1 MVRTAEEAQAAAV
14 TLGEEAQ
21 AKEAAEIAAEAA
33 VVTLAAEVAAALVTT
48 EAEVQTSQAAKARAA
63 AVEGRASGAASET
76 EDEELRADPLP
87 QSEAGAAAASAAE
100 LEAGAAAVSAAELE
114 AGAAA
119 VSAAELE
126 VGAAAASAAAAEQE
140 ARAQWIAY
148 HLSVSELE
156 EARELGWTG
165 DEASAAAEVAAAA
178 VAAAAA
184 AAAMPAASAVGRSIE
199 TDLTMSAEEDEDE
212 EDGEEDEVDEEEAI
226 ARLLAP
232 SALARANA
240 IAGHVEGAYGRA
252 ITMTGRP
259 PSAEPPM
266 AGSPDRAQWI
276 AYHLSVGEL
285 AEARELGWVD
295 DEAAA
300 QAAWGEAAEAAEAA
314 AAAAHHRQSAV
325 GWLATWGEATAA
337 RLDRKMA
344 AEGEALGEAAEPG
357 LVDAAVGWLANLFSP
372 RAAVG
377 VAMTEEEE
385 EEEVA
390 RRRAATV
397 VQAVARGRVARHS
410 RDFGIS
416 GARPAELEVGTSST
430 RDRNLEEL
438 RGSGSPYIQRICSR
452 SGSPYDSPDM
462 QRDMQRSAGSPVQ
475 AHLDRVAQEVSRS
488 PAPGES
494 TEAMVRR
501 FSPVGL
507 PVLHAPPSPPA
518 LVAGYVAPAV
528 ARRELHFEAD
538 VASSVSQAVMLQAW
552 GRVLLAKVRVRTAK
566 RDYRQQALAQH
577 VRAKSAARIQI
588 AYRSPD
594 RPPRATSAPPSSPP
608 SAPPSSSLLSSQ
620 QRRAAARRRS
630 EGTPLPLLPSPATDA
645 RRAALLYSASPG
657 RSPGWSPTA
666 RPTGPPSLPKPS
678 PQRAQTLKR
687 LMAQARLGRSL
698 IGLTRSPVARR
709 TTCASSRLV
718 SPLAPLAVTPTS
730 HPTSPSHFTWVLAA
744 AATHLTSGLSFRL

>member
-48 EAEVQTSQAAKARAA
+48 VAEVQTSQAAKPPAA

-76 EDEELRADPLP
+76 EDDELRADPLP

-114 AGAAA
+114 A
-119 VSAAELE
+119 
-126 VGAAAASAAAAEQE
+126 GAAAASAAAAEQE

-178 VAAAAA
+178 RVVAAAAAAA
-184 AAAMPAASAVGRSIE
+184 AAAMPAASAVG
-199 TDLTMSAEEDEDE
+199 AEEDEDE

-344 AEGEALGEAAEPG
+344 AEGEAAEPR

-377 VAMTEEEE
+377 EATTEEEE
-385 EEEVA
+385 EAA
-390 RRRAATV
+390 RRRAATA
-397 VQAVARGRVARHS
+397 VQAVARGRVARRS
-410 RDFGIS
+410 PDFGILGFGIS
-416 GARPAELEVGTSST
+416 GARPVELEIGASPA

-438 RGSGSPYIQRICSR
+438 RGSGSPYIQRSCSR
-452 SGSPYDSPDM
+452 SGSPYGSPDM
-462 QRDMQRSAGSPVQ
+462 PRSGGDGTGSASAAVH
-475 AHLDRVAQEVSRS
+475 AHLDRLAVSRS
-488 PAPGES
+488 PASGES

-501 FSPVGL
+501 FSPVGSRV
-507 PVLHAPPSPPA
+507 PNTPPSPPA
-518 LVAGYVAPAV
+518 QPATAPTI
-528 ARRELHFEAD
+528 ARRELHFEGD
-538 VASSVSQAVMLQAW
+538 VASVKQAVMLQAW
-552 GRVLLAKVRVRTAK
+552 GRVLLAKARVRTAK
-566 RDYRQQALAQH
+566 RDYRQQALAEH
-577 VRAKSAARIQI
+577 VRTKSAARIQT

-594 RPPRATSAPPSSPP
+594 RPARPASTPPSSP
-608 SAPPSSSLLSSQ
+608 LSSR
-620 QRRAAARRRS
+620 QRRA
-630 EGTPLPLLPSPATDA
+630 EGTPLPLLPLPATEA
-645 RRAALLYSASPG
+645 RRASLL
-657 RSPGWSPTA
+657 
-666 RPTGPPSLPKPS
+666 PPSSRPLLSS
-678 PQRAQTLKR
+678 PHP
-687 LMAQARLGRSL
+687 
-698 IGLTRSPVARR
+698 LTRSLHPLP
-709 TTCASSRLV
+709 CSSSFVGPPL
-718 SPLAPLAVTPTS
+718 PHLAPRPPRS
-730 HPTSPSHFTWVLAA
+730 HAHLSPNLPKSFHWLAA
-744 AATHLTSGLSFRL
+744 STAHLIAGLSSGL

>member
-1 MVRTAEEAQAAAV
+1 MRARGMVRTAEEAQAAAV

-48 EAEVQTSQAAKARAA
+48 VAEVQTSQAAKPPAA

-76 EDEELRADPLP
+76 DDDELRADPLP
-87 QSEAGAAAASAAE
+87 QSEA
-100 LEAGAAAVSAAELE
+100 
-114 AGAAA
+114 
-119 VSAAELE
+119 
-126 VGAAAASAAAAEQE
+126 GAAAASAAAAEQE

-178 VAAAAA
+178 RVVAAAAAAA
-184 AAAMPAASAVGRSIE
+184 AAAMPAASAVG
-199 TDLTMSAEEDEDE
+199 AEEDEDE

-385 EEEVA
+385 EEEAA

-566 RDYRQQALAQH
+566 RDYRQQALAEH

-594 RPPRATSAPPSSPP
+594 RPPRAT

>member
-21 AKEAAEIAAEAA
+21 AKEAAEIAVEAA

-48 EAEVQTSQAAKARAA
+48 VAEVQTSQAAKARAA
-63 AVEGRASGAASET
+63 AVEGRAPSAASET
-76 EDEELRADPLP
+76 EDDELRANPLP
-87 QSEAGAAAASAAE
+87 QSEAGAAAVSAAELEAGAAAASAAE

-114 AGAAA
+114 A
-119 VSAAELE
+119 
-126 VGAAAASAAAAEQE
+126 GAAAASAAAAEQE

-178 VAAAAA
+178 RVVAAAAA
-184 AAAMPAASAVGRSIE
+184 AAAATMPAASAVG
-199 TDLTMSAEEDEDE
+199 AEEDEDE

-232 SALARANA
+232 SALARANT

-357 LVDAAVGWLANLFSP
+357 LVDAAVGWMANLFSP

-385 EEEVA
+385 EEAA

-566 RDYRQQALAQH
+566 RDYRQQALAEH

-594 RPPRATSAPPSSPP
+594 RPPRAA
-608 SAPPSSSLLSSQ
+608 SAPPSSSPLSSQ

-698 IGLTRSPVARR
+698 IGLTHSPVARR

-730 HPTSPSHFTWVLAA
+730 HPTSPSHFTFLAA
-744 AATHLTSGLSFRL
+744 AATQLTSGLSFRL

>member
-48 EAEVQTSQAAKARAA
+48 VAEVQTSQAAKAPAA
-63 AVEGRASGAASET
+63 AVEGRAPSAASET
-76 EDEELRADPLP
+76 DDEELRADPLP

-114 AGAAA
+114 A
-119 VSAAELE
+119 
-126 VGAAAASAAAAEQE
+126 GAAAASAAAAEQE

-178 VAAAAA
+178 RVVAAAAAAA
-184 AAAMPAASAVGRSIE
+184 AAAMPAASAVG
-199 TDLTMSAEEDEDE
+199 AEEDEDE

-385 EEEVA
+385 EEEEAA

-566 RDYRQQALAQH
+566 RDYRQQALAEH

-594 RPPRATSAPPSSPP
+594 RPPRAT

>member
-1 MVRTAEEAQAAAV
+1 MRARGMVRTAEEAQAAAV

-48 EAEVQTSQAAKARAA
+48 VAEVQTSQAAKAPAA
-63 AVEGRASGAASET
+63 AVEGRAPSAASET
-76 EDEELRADPLP
+76 DDEELRADPLP
-87 QSEAGAAAASAAE
+87 QSEAGAAA
-100 LEAGAAAVSAAELE
+100 VSAAELE
-114 AGAAA
+114 A
-119 VSAAELE
+119 
-126 VGAAAASAAAAEQE
+126 GAAAASAAAAEQE

-178 VAAAAA
+178 RVVAAAAAAA
-184 AAAMPAASAVGRSIE
+184 AAAMPAASAVG
-199 TDLTMSAEEDEDE
+199 AEEDEDE

-385 EEEVA
+385 EEEAA

-566 RDYRQQALAQH
+566 RDYRQQALAEH

>member
-1 MVRTAEEAQAAAV
+1 M
-14 TLGEEAQ
+14 LL
-21 AKEAAEIAAEAA
+21 
-33 VVTLAAEVAAALVTT
+33 VVTPSSPKVVLHLRTRSYAPPPVAASL
-48 EAEVQTSQAAKARAA
+48 
-63 AVEGRASGAASET
+63 
-76 EDEELRADPLP
+76 L
-87 QSEAGAAAASAAE
+87 AASA
-100 LEAGAAAVSAAELE
+100 SP
-114 AGAAA
+114 
-119 VSAAELE
+119 
-126 VGAAAASAAAAEQE
+126 
-140 ARAQWIAY
+140 
-148 HLSVSELE
+148 
-156 EARELGWTG
+156 
-165 DEASAAAEVAAAA
+165 
-178 VAAAAA
+178 
-184 AAAMPAASAVGRSIE
+184 AAAMPPAAQLVAPPSDLSLGLGPGLGLGAGVGASAGPC
-199 TDLTMSAEEDEDE
+199 MSDEDE

-314 AAAAHHRQSAV
+314 AAAHHRQSAV

-344 AEGEALGEAAEPG
+344 AEGEALGEASEPG
-357 LVDAAVGWLANLFSP
+357 LVDAAVDWMANLFSP

-385 EEEVA
+385 EEAA

-566 RDYRQQALAQH
+566 RDYRQQALAEH

-594 RPPRATSAPPSSPP
+594 RPPRAA
-608 SAPPSSSLLSSQ
+608 SAPPSSSPLSSQ

-698 IGLTRSPVARR
+698 IGLTHSPVARR

-730 HPTSPSHFTWVLAA
+730 HPTSPSHFTFLAA
-744 AATHLTSGLSFRL
+744 AATQLTSGLSFRL